1 VYLYEGL
8 KSMPAVAPYLN
19 KSIRAFTELI
29 DSLIDDKA
37 DVEPVDLIY
46 FLREHLDLDCH
57 IAEESQ
63 DLAGNS
69 LDQLQMAAEKFT
81 DVNAFLDYTEL
92 VRNSSLGKDND
103 GVRLMTVHKSKGL
116 EFPVVFV
123 IGLVDGV
130 FPHANGDGEEERRIA
145 FVGLSRAMKLLYLS
159 YSDNYMGRPANKSP
173 FITEALEKKK
183 EVVMEQ

>member
-1 VYLYEGL
+1 
-8 KSMPAVAPYLN
+8 MPAVVPYLN

-46 FLREHLDLDCH
+46 FLREHLDLDRH
-57 IAEESQ
+57 IADESQ

-92 VRNSSLGKDND
+92 VRDSSSANDND
-103 GVRLMTVHKSKGL
+103 GVRLMTVHKAKGL

-123 IGLVDGV
+123 IGLIDGV
-130 FPHANGDGEEERRIA
+130 FLPIFALQLSLILSELTTTNDTPELEHGIRRSIET
-145 FVGLSRAMKLLYLS
+145 F
-159 YSDNYMGRPANKSP
+159 N
-173 FITEALEKKK
+173 
-183 EVVMEQ
+183 